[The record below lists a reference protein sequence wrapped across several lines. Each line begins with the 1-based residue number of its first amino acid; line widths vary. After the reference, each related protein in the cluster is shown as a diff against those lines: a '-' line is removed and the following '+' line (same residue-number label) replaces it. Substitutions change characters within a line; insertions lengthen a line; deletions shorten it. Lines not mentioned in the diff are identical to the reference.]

1 MSTYV
6 YGVIPATA
14 APDWPGATGIDGPVR
29 LVTDG
34 ELAALVSELAPD
46 HTPGRREDIEAHR
59 RVLSLATA
67 SATTVPMRFGIV
79 MDDEDEVRERLLEEH
94 GSELADLVH
103 KLDGHVQM
111 TVRAYY
117 AEDALLAAAAA
128 ADPAIAQRAAALEGR
143 SEIETRDERIALGQM
158 VAEAVTEQR
167 GHDEQALLDRLAP
180 LATEVR
186 VDPPGGDRVALNA
199 HLLVR
204 RERRPALD
212 AVVHE
217 LGKILE
223 GVLAIRYIGPLPPY
237 SFADVE
243 LEPDDGT
250 RAGAR

>member
-117 AEDALLAAAAA
+117 AEDALL
-128 ADPAIAQRAAALEGR
+128 
-143 SEIETRDERIALGQM
+143 
-158 VAEAVTEQR
+158 
-167 GHDEQALLDRLAP
+167 DRLAP